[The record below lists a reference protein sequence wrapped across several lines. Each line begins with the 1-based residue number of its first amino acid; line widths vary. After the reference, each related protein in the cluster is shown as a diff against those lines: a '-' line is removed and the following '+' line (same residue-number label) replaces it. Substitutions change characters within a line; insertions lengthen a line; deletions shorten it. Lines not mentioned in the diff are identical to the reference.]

1 MTVSLR
7 SVRAALNAK
16 TSGINILFGSTLSAS
31 MVVGA
36 TFTHESASEPK
47 ETGWVVDHT
56 LLPRFAQEF
65 TDSVQIVYAD
75 ECQDDDE
82 PPVSWIFKIA
92 NGVNLTA
99 LVNGHPEVHWTSR
112 KIKKAVSDGEFDDP
126 IKVEL
131 LHDRKKFIG
140 FEMGWVDISTVAL
153 LRVSH

>member
-31 MVVGA
+31 LAVGA
-36 TFTHESASEPK
+36 TFTHESAPAE
-47 ETGWVVDHT
+47 EQEWVVDHT
-56 LLPRFAQEF
+56 LLPKFAQEF
-65 TDSVQIVYAD
+65 TDHVQVAYAD
-75 ECQDDDE
+75 ECEDDDE

-92 NGVNLTA
+92 NGVQLTA
-99 LVNGHPEVHWTSR
+99 LVNGQPEVHWTDK
-112 KIKKAVSDGEFDDP
+112 KIKKAVRSGEFDEP

-131 LHDRKKFIG
+131 LRDRKKFVG

-153 LRVSH
+153 LRISH